1 MSIYNTLPINALNN
15 ITKHHMDDL
24 EKKYN
29 TGDIIFYSGKCHH
42 YSKFYATIDK
52 ISKSGMN
59 ITLLE
64 LEYDENNV
72 HFYKT
77 ESQLK
82 GLTRRP
88 FYLLN
93 FK

>member
-1 MSIYNTLPINALNN
+1 
-15 ITKHHMDDL
+15 
-24 EKKYN
+24 
-29 TGDIIFYSGKCHH
+29 